1 MSNSLSDKFKQI
13 INLKPSIK
21 KSGKIANVVGIVIES
36 SGPSCKIGELCYIY
50 PKDSNECKLAEA
62 VGFKNNKVLLMPI
75 GDMAGI
81 SQGDEVVAA
90 GHPLQIM
97 LSDSLRGRI
106 LNGMGEPADGKNPV
120 IPEEIR
126 SIYSSA
132 PDPLTRKRITEP
144 LSLGI
149 SAIDGIMT
157 FGKGQRMGVFSGS
170 GVGKS
175 TMMGMIAR
183 YASADVNVIALI
195 GERGREVRE
204 FIEKELGEEGLK
216 RSIVVIATSDQPPL
230 MRLRGAFAAH
240 TIAEYFRDKGL
251 NVMLMMDSVTRFA
264 HAQRQIGLAI
274 GEPPA
279 TRGYTPSV
287 FSLLPMMLERSG
299 AGENGT
305 ITGLYTILVDG
316 DDMNEPIADSVRGIL
331 DGHIV
336 LSRELAHKNHYPCVD
351 VLQSVSRVM

>member
-1 MSNSLSDKFKQI
+1 MSNSLSEKFKKSLTQ
-13 INLKPSIK
+13 KTVVK
-21 KSGKIANVVGIVIES
+21 KSGRIANVVGIVIES
-36 SGPSCKIGELCYIY
+36 AGPACKIGELCYIY
-50 PKDSNECKLAEA
+50 PKDGKERKLAEA
-62 VGFKNNKVLLMPI
+62 VGFKDNKVLLMPI
-75 GDMAGI
+75 GEMSGI
-81 SQGDEVVAA
+81 SQGDEIVAT
-90 GHPLQIM
+90 GSPLQIA

-106 LNGMGEPADGKNPV
+106 LNGLGEPADGKGNI

-126 SIYSSA
+126 TIYSA
-132 PDPLTRKRITEP
+132 PPDPLTRKRITEP
-144 LSLGI
+144 LALGI

-183 YASADVNVIALI
+183 YTSADVNVIALI

-216 RSIVVIATSDQPPL
+216 RSVVVIATSDQPPL

-240 TIAEYFRDKGL
+240 TIAEFFRDKGL

-264 HAQRQIGLAI
+264 HAQRQIGLAV

-287 FSLLPMMLERSG
+287 FSLLPIMLERSG
-299 AGENGT
+299 ASDKGT
-305 ITGLYTILVDG
+305 ITGLYTILVDA
-316 DDMNEPIADSVRGIL
+316 DDMNEPIADAVRGI
-331 DGHIV
+331 
-336 LSRELAHKNHYPCVD
+336 
-351 VLQSVSRVM
+351 QQVS